1 MTTVQRTNEII
12 DGIMFEVENYGEVM
26 NCAIVNTFA
35 YDMSFND
42 LREKNNNE
50 EDYTNLIVKF
60 NEYACRKEWSENT
73 TVDTRHTMYFFD
85 NKLVLEKR
93 TSIHDSSN
101 INICLGEI
109 ELYMEENA
117 DSEEEE
123 EDEVEE

>member
-1 MTTVQRTNEII
+1 
-12 DGIMFEVENYGEVM
+12 MFEVEDYGEVM

-73 TVDTRHTMYFFD
+73 KTDTRHTMYFFD

-93 TSIHDSSN
+93 TSIYDSSN

-109 ELYMEENA
+109 ELQMEENA
-117 DSEEEE
+117 DSEEENADSE
-123 EDEVEE
+123 EENADSEEE